1 MVVKKEKKRPRG
13 RPRGD
18 PDDLRTERIAVR
30 AHKDLVNELN
40 FLSRHKGVT
49 RSVLIERLLI
59 DLVNDEAR
67 SIAVDAIGRYT
78 VAEAPTP
85 TPQITRR
92 PVDIWNRHRRPK

>member
-67 SIAVDAIGRYT
+67 TIVVDAIGRYIGGEQSHPP
-78 VAEAPTP
+78 AGPP
-85 TPQITRR
+85 HRP
-92 PVDIWNRHRRPK
+92 PVDIWRRARRK